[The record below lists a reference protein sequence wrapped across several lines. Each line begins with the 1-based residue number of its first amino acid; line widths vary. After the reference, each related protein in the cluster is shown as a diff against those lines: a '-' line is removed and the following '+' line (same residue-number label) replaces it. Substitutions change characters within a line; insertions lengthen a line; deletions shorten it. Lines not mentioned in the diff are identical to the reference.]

1 MTFIWGGLLWLFVLV
16 PVLVGLYILAQRR
29 RQRYA
34 LRYASLSLVK
44 DAMGKGPGIRRHV
57 PAVLFLL
64 ALAVMIFALARPSAT
79 VFLPSEEGTVILS
92 MDVSGSMRAQDI
104 KPSRMEAV
112 KEAARGFIS
121 KQPRNVRIGIVAF
134 SGSAELIQPP
144 TTDRDQLMSAVNRL
158 RPQRYTA
165 IGSGLLAALEAIFP
179 DKPEVAADTQADSQG
194 NSQGGSPGSQQDSQG
209 GSSGFQGG
217 SQSSQSSQGSSSSA
231 PQISSTDPLA
241 PAPNDQEQAPVSPG
255 SYKSAVVVL
264 LSDGQSNQGPDPLDV
279 ADKAANLGVR
289 VFTVG
294 VGTKE
299 GAIIGFEGFS
309 FRVILDEAT
318 LKAVAAKTGGTY
330 YKASTETDLH
340 NIYDFLSTRLMV
352 EQQKTEITV
361 IFTAIAGALLLIAG
375 AFSLA
380 WFNRLP

>member
-1 MTFIWGGLLWLFVLV
+1 MTFIWGRLLWLFALV

-57 PAVLFLL
+57 PAALFLL
-64 ALAVMIFALARPSAT
+64 GFAVMIFALARPSAT
-79 VFLPSEEGTVILS
+79 VMLPSEQGTVILS

-112 KEAARGFIS
+112 KEAARGFIG

-134 SGSAELIQPP
+134 SGSAELVQPP
-144 TTDRDQLMSAVNRL
+144 TTDRDQLNAAINRL

-165 IGSGLLAALEAIFP
+165 IGSGLLAALEAVFP
-179 DKPEVAADTQADSQG
+179 DRPDVAQEGTQSDA
-194 NSQGGSPGSQQDSQG
+194 
-209 GSSGFQGG
+209 QGG
-217 SQSSQSSQGSSSSA
+217 SQGSQSGQQVS
-231 PQISSTDPLA
+231 PTDPLA
-241 PAPNDQEQAPVSPG
+241 PAPPDQEEAPVPPG
-255 SYKSAVVVL
+255 SYKSAVIVL

-309 FRVILDEAT
+309 FRVILDEMT

-330 YKASTETDLH
+330 YKASSENDLYKV
-340 NIYDFLSTRLMV
+340 YDYLSTRLMV
-352 EQQKTEITV
+352 EQQKTEITA

>member
-1 MTFIWGGLLWLFVLV
+1 MTFIWAGLLWLLVLV
-16 PVLVGLYILAQRR
+16 PIIAAAYLLAQRR

-44 DAMGKGPGIRRHV
+44 DAMGKGPGIRRHI
-57 PAVLFLL
+57 PAVLFLMG
-64 ALAVMIFALARPSAT
+64 LAVMLFALARPTST
-79 VFLPSEEGTVILS
+79 VMLPSEQGTVILS

-104 KPSRMEAV
+104 KPSRMDAV
-112 KEAARGFIS
+112 KEAARGFIA
-121 KQPRNVRIGIVAF
+121 KQPHNVRIGIVAF

-144 TTDRDQLMSAVNRL
+144 TTDRDQLGAAINRL

-179 DKPEVAADTQADSQG
+179 EKSNPASGGQSNGQQTDAAS
-194 NSQGGSPGSQQDSQG
+194 
-209 GSSGFQGG
+209 
-217 SQSSQSSQGSSSSA
+217 
-231 PQISSTDPLA
+231 QISPTDPLA
-241 PAPNDQEQAPVSPG
+241 PAPQDQEEPPPVPPG
-255 SYKSAVVVL
+255 SYKSAVIVL

-318 LKAVAAKTGGTY
+318 LKSIAAKTGGTY
-330 YKASTETDLH
+330 YKASSETDL
-340 NIYDFLSTRLMV
+340 NKVYDYLSTRLML
-352 EQQKTEITV
+352 EQQKTEITA
-361 IFTAIAGALLLIAG
+361 IFTAIAGALILVAG
-375 AFSLA
+375 AFSLI

>member
-1 MTFIWGGLLWLFVLV
+1 MTFIWGGLLWLLALV
-16 PVLVGLYILAQRR
+16 PILAGAYVLAQRR

-44 DAMGKGPGIRRHV
+44 DALGKGPGIRRHI
-57 PAVLFLL
+57 PAALFLL
-64 ALAVMIFALARPSAT
+64 GFAVMIFALARPSA
-79 VFLPSEEGTVILS
+79 VVMLPSEEGTVILS

-104 KPSRMEAV
+104 KPSRMDAV
-112 KEAARGFIS
+112 KEAARNFIQ

-144 TTDRDQLMSAVNRL
+144 TTDRDQLLAAVNRL
-158 RPQRYTA
+158 QPQRYTA
-165 IGSGLLAALEAIFP
+165 IGSGLLGALDAIFP
-179 DKPEVAADTQADSQG
+179 EKTPQAD
-194 NSQGGSPGSQQDSQG
+194 NNASPS
-209 GSSGFQGG
+209 
-217 SQSSQSSQGSSSSA
+217 
-231 PQISSTDPLA
+231 PTDPLA
-241 PAPNDQEQAPVSPG
+241 PAPSDQEPPPVPPG
-255 SYKSAVVVL
+255 SYKSAVIVL

-318 LKAVAAKTGGTY
+318 LKEIAAKTGGTY
-330 YKASTETDLH
+330 YKASSETDL
-340 NIYDFLSTRLMV
+340 NRIYQYLSTRLMV
-352 EQQKTEITV
+352 EKEKTEITA
-361 IFTAIAGALLLIAG
+361 IFTAIAAAFILVAG
-375 AFSLA
+375 GFSLV